1 MFMKTMIQII
11 CCAVGSG
18 MIGFFANQLNTG
30 VGSLCFT
37 IGIVLLVNSII
48 LISKQGKEN
57 K

>member
-1 MFMKTMIQII
+1 MKKMIQLI
-11 CCAVGSG
+11 CCAVGG
-18 MIGFFANQLNTG
+18 GLIGFFANQLNTG

-48 LISKQGKEN
+48 HISKQDKEN

>member
-1 MFMKTMIQII
+1 MKKIIQII

-30 VGSLCFT
+30 FGSLCFT

-48 LISKQGKEN
+48 LISKQDKEN

>member
-1 MFMKTMIQII
+1 MKKVLQVI

-18 MIGFFANQLNTG
+18 TIGFFANQLNTG

-37 IGIVLLVNSII
+37 IGVVLLVNSII

>member
-1 MFMKTMIQII
+1 MKTMIQII
-11 CCAVGSG
+11 CCAAGSG
-18 MIGFFANQLNTG
+18 LIGFFANRLNTG

-48 LISKQGKEN
+48 LISKQEKEN

>member
-1 MFMKTMIQII
+1 MKKVLQII
-11 CCAVGSG
+11 CCALGSG

-37 IGIVLLVNSII
+37 IGVVLLVNSII
-48 LISKQGKEN
+48 LISKQSKEN

>member
-1 MFMKTMIQII
+1 MKNVLQVI

-37 IGIVLLVNSII
+37 IGVVLLVNSII
-48 LISKQGKEN
+48 LISKQDKEN
-57 K
+57 Q

>member
-1 MFMKTMIQII
+1 MKKTLQII

-18 MIGFFANQLNTG
+18 MIGYFANQLNTG

-37 IGIVLLVNSII
+37 IGVVLLVSSII
-48 LISKQGKEN
+48 LVSKQDKDD

>member
-1 MFMKTMIQII
+1 MKKVLQII
-11 CCAVGSG
+11 CCALGSG

-37 IGIVLLVNSII
+37 IGVVLLVISII
-48 LISKQGKEN
+48 LISKQSKEN